1 MSIQINTRMKPNHLF
16 LCLFL
21 MLSATLSQAQKIGL
35 LMDSYVIDRWYV
47 DEKLFRDRIKELGGN
62 CIVEMPFGDAD
73 EQINLGKKLI
83 EEEVKVLVIVPTDAK
98 KAAIIVAAAKEAG
111 IPVISY
117 DRLIMSKDVTFYVS
131 YDNSQ
136 VGALQADYV
145 HKRSPAGNYL
155 LINGPVSDNNAI
167 LFREG
172 QLKTLKPAV
181 DAGKV
186 KITGDIIL
194 DGWSE
199 IEAMMKVDEYL
210 NSGNVKPDVII
221 AANDALANGAIQAL
235 PTDFAGKILIT
246 GQDAE
251 LAGIK
256 NIISGNQVMTIYKP
270 IKPLAYLAAESAM
283 MLARGEKIP
292 NTMKFKNGDIIV
304 DAILLKPVVVDKTN
318 YQTVLK
324 DGHVTL
330 SQELN
335 K

>member
-1 MSIQINTRMKPNHLF
+1 MKRNYL
-16 LCLFL
+16 LLLMFL
-21 MLSATLSQAQKIGL
+21 MLSTTLSQAQKIGL

-47 DEKLFRDRIKELGGN
+47 DEKLFKDRIRELGGN

-136 VGALQADYV
+136 VGTLQADYV
-145 HKRSPAGNYL
+145 HKRAPAGNYL

-172 QLKTLKPAV
+172 QLKALKPAV

-186 KITGDIIL
+186 KVTGDIVL

-210 NSGNVKPDVII
+210 NAGNAKPDVII

-235 PTDFAGKILIT
+235 PTDFVGKILIT

-292 NTMKFKNGDIIV
+292 NTMKFKNGDIVV

-324 DGHVTL
+324 DGHVSL

>member
-1 MSIQINTRMKPNHLF
+1 
-16 LCLFL
+16 
-21 MLSATLSQAQKIGL
+21 
-35 LMDSYVIDRWYV
+35 MDSYVIDRWYV
-47 DEKLFRDRIKELGGN
+47 DEKLFKDRIRELGGN

-117 DRLIMSKDVTFYVS
+117 DRLIMSKDVAFYVS

-136 VGALQADYV
+136 VGTLQADYV
-145 HKRSPAGNYL
+145 HKRAPAGNYL

-172 QLKTLKPAV
+172 QLKALKPAV

-186 KITGDIIL
+186 KITGDIVL

-199 IEAMMKVDEYL
+199 IEAMMKVDEYM
-210 NSGNVKPDVII
+210 NTGNVKPDVII

-235 PTDFAGKILIT
+235 PIDLAGKILIT

-256 NIISGNQVMTIYKP
+256 NIISGTQVMTIYKP

-292 NTMKFKNGDIIV
+292 NTMKFKNGDIVV

-324 DGHVTL
+324 DGHVSL